1 MIGWLFPDYCA
12 GCGRLTGELFCANCR
27 ALLRPY
33 PPFPPPTGLTAARV
47 AFRYEGGLAHA
58 IHRLKYGHRR
68 RIARPLGDLL
78 AAAAGPLD
86 ADALIAVPLHPTRLR
101 ERGFNQAAELA
112 ARLQRPGAP
121 PLIDGLARVRATNQ
135 QARLEAP
142 ARTANVA
149 GAFVW
154 VGPTPPPPRI
164 ILIDDVLTTGATLA
178 ACAAALRTAGAHS
191 VSALALARSVI
202 DSSTRP

>member
-1 MIGWLFPDYCA
+1 
-12 GCGRLTGELFCANCR
+12 
-27 ALLRPY
+27 
-33 PPFPPPTGLTAARV
+33 
-47 AFRYEGGLAHA
+47 
-58 IHRLKYGHRR
+58 
-68 RIARPLGDLL
+68 
-78 AAAAGPLD
+78 
-86 ADALIAVPLHPTRLR
+86 
-101 ERGFNQAAELA
+101 A

-191 VSALALARSVI
+191 VSALALARSVM
-202 DSSTRP
+202 DDAARP